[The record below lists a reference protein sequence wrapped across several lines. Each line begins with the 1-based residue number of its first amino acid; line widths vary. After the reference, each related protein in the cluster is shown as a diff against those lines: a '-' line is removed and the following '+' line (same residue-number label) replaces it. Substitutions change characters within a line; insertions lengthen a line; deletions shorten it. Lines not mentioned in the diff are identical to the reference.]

1 VFESRRRGSTF
12 VRGTDRWLVMA
23 GVGALV
29 LGLVLRLLTDIGRS
43 TSAAPP
49 PESRLPNVAMPGA
62 PAALPTTAETLA
74 ATVERSEPPSPGAAA
89 KPVRPLE
96 AAPPAPGASPARTA
110 APAAADSPPARPAA
124 TRPAAVPSGGGWS
137 VQLGTFGQQA
147 NAEKLR
153 SEVDALGYR
162 TATETISTASG
173 AMHRVRAVG
182 FADATAARRAAD
194 SIASATGTRGLV
206 ARPR

>member
-1 VFESRRRGSTF
+1 
-12 VRGTDRWLVMA
+12 M
-23 GVGALV
+23 
-29 LGLVLRLLTDIGRS
+29 
-43 TSAAPP
+43 
-49 PESRLPNVAMPGA
+49 
-62 PAALPTTAETLA
+62 
-74 ATVERSEPPSPGAAA
+74 
-89 KPVRPLE
+89 
-96 AAPPAPGASPARTA
+96 
-110 APAAADSPPARPAA
+110 
-124 TRPAAVPSGGGWS
+124 
-137 VQLGTFGQQA
+137 QLGTFGQQA